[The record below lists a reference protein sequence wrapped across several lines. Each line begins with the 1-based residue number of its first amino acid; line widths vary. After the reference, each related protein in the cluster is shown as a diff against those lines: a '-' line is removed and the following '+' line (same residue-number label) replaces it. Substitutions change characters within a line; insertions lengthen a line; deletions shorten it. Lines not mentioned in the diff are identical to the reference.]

1 MMSAS
6 DQTHGISEIHR
17 PVRNAKHLW
26 ALSKRRERRQD
37 AHSALAEWQLERT
50 EESVPHHQKKN
61 KNKNKNKV
69 RTLKFGPSVSIQ
81 LWGPPVRATVNA
93 LIDTDM
99 DGNGI
104 DLWHS
109 RVRQV
114 SRVLAPQLRS
124 RMVGTL
130 LRDIIYN
137 LYIHRLPDPPYF
149 SIDSLPSCTYDM
161 IELCYCLSD
170 PFEDDDGWFC
180 ALRPMMTLVQ
190 GPEPDGVD
198 TRFMR
203 RTVLLL
209 AGDVHFIQSGE
220 STTLDVFGVPV

>member
-1 MMSAS
+1 MSAS

-50 EESVPHHQKKN
+50 EESVPHHQNKN

-170 PFEDDDGWFC
+170 PFEEDGSWC
-180 ALRPMMTLVQ
+180 ELLTPWMKLVRA
-190 GPEPDGVD
+190 PDPDGVD
-198 TRFMR
+198 VKFS
-203 RTVLLL
+203 RTVVLLSNNTPTRL
-209 AGDVHFIQSGE
+209 C
-220 STTLDVFGVPV
+220 LDVFNVPL